1 MKTTKAPTTA
11 ASKSTK
17 LTDAPSN
24 QVLTSNPEVIM
35 KSDNSINSTI
45 AINATTT
52 INSDNAV
59 NSTTPANAD
68 NLFGNEQ
75 TTTEA
80 TAVIPTTEPPKQQR
94 IGKQQRKS
102 DYSDF
107 KATFLTPSKLVK
119 RHPVNIEDNVWAKL
133 ERIAR
138 ILGDR
143 DTTVGSYINA
153 ILIEH
158 LDLYADDIE
167 IWRKL

>member
-1 MKTTKAPTTA
+1 MMKTTKASSTP

-17 LTDAPSN
+17 LTDAPETKVS
-24 QVLTSNPEVIM
+24 TINPDFIM
-35 KSDNSINSTI
+35 KSDN
-45 AINATTT
+45 TTDPNPAV
-52 INSDNAV
+52 NSDNAV
-59 NSTTPANAD
+59 NCTTTANAVANE
-68 NLFGNEQ
+68 NLIGNEQ

-80 TAVIPTTEPPKQQR
+80 TAITEPPKQQR

-102 DYSDF
+102 DFADF
-107 KATFLTPSKLVK
+107 KATYLIPSKLVK
-119 RHPVNIEDNVWAKL
+119 RHPVNIENSVWEKL

-153 ILIEH
+153 ILVEH
-158 LDLYADDIE
+158 LTIYADDTE

>member
-1 MKTTKAPTTA
+1 MTAKKSPSTT

-17 LTDAPSN
+17 LTDATKSK
-24 QVLTSNPEVIM
+24 VSTLNPDFIM
-35 KSDNSINSTI
+35 KSDNSINST
-45 AINATTT
+45 NPV
-52 INSDNAV
+52 NSDNAV

-75 TTTEA
+75 TATEA
-80 TAVIPTTEPPKQQR
+80 TAVTATTEPPKQQR

-102 DYSDF
+102 DYADF

-119 RHPVNIEDNVWAKL
+119 RHPVNIEDSVWAKL

-153 ILIEH
+153 ILVEH
-158 LDLYADDIE
+158 LNLYGDDTE

>member
-1 MKTTKAPTTA
+1 MTAKKTPSTA
-11 ASKSTK
+11 ASKSTE
-17 LTDAPSN
+17 LTDATKSK
-24 QVLTSNPEVIM
+24 VSTLNPDSIM
-35 KSDNSINSTI
+35 KSDNSINSTP
-45 AINATTT
+45 A

-68 NLFGNEQ
+68 NLFENEQ
-75 TTTEA
+75 TATNA
-80 TAVIPTTEPPKQQR
+80 TAVTTTSEPPKQQR

-102 DYSDF
+102 DFAEF
-107 KATFLTPSKLVK
+107 KAAYLMPSKLAK
-119 RHPVNIEDNVWAKL
+119 RHPVNIEDSVWEKL

-153 ILIEH
+153 ILVEH
-158 LDLYADDIE
+158 LTMYADDIE